1 MTLITDMVADLYD
14 NYDDVWDIPDND
26 PIVIKLRYWF
36 DPNNVVKKPNKQ
48 PYDKKVVE
56 LYNQGLSDAQIA
68 KKIGKSPTIVL
79 RTRRRLNLGIAN
91 IKKPKYKLTDLQ
103 GVVSEHVSLATI
115 VQAVGYKSYNYSFDH
130 LKKRIEEK
138 GYKLERIKLGR

>member
-14 NYDDVWDIPDND
+14 KYDDVWDIPDND

-91 IKKPKYKLTDLQ
+91 IKKPKYKFTDLL
-103 GVVSEHVSLATI
+103 GNVTEHVSLGTVSVA
-115 VQAVGYKSYNYSFDH
+115 AGLSSKACSFNY
-130 LKKRIEEK
+130 LKKRVEKK
-138 GYKLERIKLGR
+138 GYKLERITK